1 MRAMH
6 PERIKTRFAPSPTGY
21 LHLGN
26 ARTALFN
33 ALYAYGRGGVFLLRI
48 EDTDRERSAQAFI
61 DALQEDLHWLGLR
74 WQEGP
79 LAGGAAGPY
88 LQSQRDAVY
97 RRYFDALER
106 PGLAYPCFCSDQTL
120 REVRAAQRAASQPPR
135 YPGTCARL
143 TPREVE
149 QKLRQGLAP
158 TLRFRVAPGR
168 RVEFPDSVRGTQSF
182 ASDDI
187 GDFIIRR
194 ADGSAAFFFSNA
206 VDDALM
212 GVTDVLRGED
222 HLANTPRQILLLEA
236 LGLPVPR
243 YGHIPLIVGADG
255 SPLSKRHG
263 SRSLRELRQAGYLPL
278 AVVNYLARLG
288 HGYDADR
295 LLDLEALAAAF
306 DPARLGRAPAH
317 YDEAQLLH
325 WQREA
330 LTQGSVDQLWDW
342 MGGEVHARV
351 PVDLHRAFVEALRHN
366 VALPEEAVRWARI
379 LYGDPL
385 ELGVEA
391 AAAVRRAGGRF
402 FEQVLAA
409 LPSAGH
415 DYPAL
420 VRALKQSTGV
430 AGKALFQPL
439 RAALTGEIHGP
450 ELERL
455 YALMPAERIR
465 QRLQAAR
472 DMAQSA

>member
-1 MRAMH
+1 MRAMQ
-6 PERIKTRFAPSPTGY
+6 PARIKTRFAPSPTGY

-33 ALYAYGRGGVFLLRI
+33 ALYAWSRGGVFLLRI
-48 EDTDRERSAQAFI
+48 EDTDRERSSRAFI
-61 DALQEDLHWLGLR
+61 DALQENLHWLGLS

-79 LAGGAAGPY
+79 EAGGAAGPY

-106 PGLAYPCFCSDQTL
+106 QGLAYPCFCSDQTL
-120 REVRAAQRAASQPPR
+120 KQARAAQRAAGQPPR

-143 TPREVE
+143 TPPEVE

-158 TLRFRVAPGR
+158 TLRFRVPRGR
-168 RVEFPDSVRGTQSF
+168 RVEFLDGVRGTQSF

-194 ADGSAAFFFSNA
+194 ADGSPAFFFSNA

-263 SRSLRELRQAGYLPL
+263 SRSLRELRAAGYLPL

-288 HGYDADR
+288 HNYASDR
-295 LLDLEALAAAF
+295 FMDLAALAAGF
-306 DPARLGRAPAH
+306 DPAHLGRAPAR

-330 LTQGSVDQLWDW
+330 LAHGSLDELWGW

-351 PVDLHRAFVEALRHN
+351 PVDLRRAFVEALRYN
-366 VALPEEAVRWARI
+366 VALPEEAARWARI
-379 LYGDPL
+379 LYSDPL
-385 ELGVEA
+385 DMSDA
-391 AAAVRRAGGRF
+391 AATAVSRAGQRF
-402 FEQVLAA
+402 FEQALAA
-409 LPSAGH
+409 LPSAGN

-420 VRALKQSTGV
+420 VRALKQATGA

-439 RAALTGEIHGP
+439 RAALTGETHGP

-455 YALMPAERIR
+455 YALMPAERVR
-465 QRLQAAR
+465 RRLR
-472 DMAQSA
+472 DAVEMAPGA

>member
-1 MRAMH
+1 MRAMQ

-33 ALYAYGRGGVFLLRI
+33 ALYAYGHGGVFLLRV
-48 EDTDRERSAQAFI
+48 EDTDRERSSRAFI
-61 DALQEDLHWLGLR
+61 DALQEDLNWLGLR

-106 PGLAYPCFCSDQTL
+106 QGLAYPCFCSDQTL
-120 REVRAAQRAASQPPR
+120 REARAAQRAAGQPPR

-143 TPREVE
+143 EPREVE

-158 TLRFRVAPGR
+158 TLRFRVPRGR
-168 RVEFPDSVRGTQSF
+168 RVEFLDSVRGAQSF

-194 ADGSAAFFFSNA
+194 ADGSPAFFFSNA

-212 GVTDVLRGED
+212 DVTDVLRGED

-236 LGLPVPR
+236 LELPLPR

-306 DPARLGRAPAH
+306 DPARLGRAPAR

-330 LTQGSVDQLWDW
+330 LAHGGVDELWDW
-342 MGGEVHARV
+342 MGSEVHARV
-351 PVDLHRAFVEALRHN
+351 PVDLRQAFVEALRHN
-366 VALPEEAVRWARI
+366 VALPEEATRWARI
-379 LYGDPL
+379 LYSDPL
-385 ELGVEA
+385 DMGVEA
-391 AAAVRRAGGRF
+391 AAAVHRTGGRF
-402 FEQVLAA
+402 FEQALAA
-409 LPSAGH
+409 LPSAGN

-420 VRALKQSTGV
+420 VRALKQATGA

-439 RAALTGEIHGP
+439 RAALTGETHGP
-450 ELERL
+450 ELARL
-455 YALMPAERIR
+455 YALMPAERIHR
-465 QRLQAAR
+465 RLQAAR
-472 DMAQSA
+472 DMAQGA